1 MTTENSQLKDKLAAY
16 FDEHFDEILADL
28 SEIMSIDSSFGTP
41 SEGKPF
47 GDGSAAALA
56 WGAKKGSELGLNVR
70 NFDNYAVSMTCGEG
84 DPALAILSHLD
95 VVPATPEGWQHPPFA
110 CTVDDGYIYGR
121 GAIDDKGPSVAVLWA
136 VKALKEL
143 NVPLTKAFRVIFGG
157 NEERGCKDIAY
168 YQTKEPFP
176 PMVFT
181 PDGSFPVLNCEKGM
195 IHLTFSAPFNDF
207 TDANYILTENNVKQW
222 EYTIP
227 SVKSISAGSVINAIP
242 DKCVVTYKSIDERD
256 EETKATVLDD
266 SFMAYLFG
274 DDRMRKII
282 QEQWDKC
289 AYHEVETYT
298 GKPSHG
304 SRPEN
309 GDNAIT
315 KFLAAYKGGS
325 ELLKALARLF
335 PHGEYDGKSCGLG
348 FSDEIS
354 GQMTCALTLLN
365 TDGGRLCGGIDIR
378 FPIDRTVSEISGII
392 TKALENAGFTVD
404 EIESM
409 EPHYV
414 PAESEFVQTLLQ
426 VYEDVKGE
434 RGEPVAEGGITYV
447 HNTPG
452 AVAFG
457 AEFPWEDNRM
467 HGIDERVSVETFK
480 LNLNMYANAIAR
492 LCR

>member
-1 MTTENSQLKDKLAAY
+1 MTTEDRLLKEKLAAY

-28 SEIMSIDSSFGTP
+28 SEIMSIDSSFSTP

-47 GDGSAAALA
+47 GEGSAAALA
-56 WGAKKGSELGLNVR
+56 WGAKKGGELGLNVR
-70 NFDNYAVSMTCGEG
+70 NFDNYAVSMTCGVGEPVLG
-84 DPALAILSHLD
+84 ILSHLD
-95 VVPATPEGWQHPPFA
+95 VVPASPEGWQHTPFA
-110 CTVDDGYIYGR
+110 CTVDGGYIYGR

-157 NEERGCKDIAY
+157 NEEQGCNDIAY

-195 IHLTFSAPFNDF
+195 IHLTFSAPFED
-207 TDANYILTENNVKQW
+207 TAIT
-222 EYTIP
+222 
-227 SVKSISAGSVINAIP
+227 SIKAGTVINAIP
-242 DKCVVTYKSIDERD
+242 DRCSVTGSSENFEY
-256 EETKATVLDD
+256 A
-266 SFMAYLFG
+266 
-274 DDRMRKII
+274 
-282 QEQWDKC
+282 
-289 AYHEVETYT
+289 

-335 PHGEYDGKSCGLG
+335 PHGEFDGKSCGLG

-354 GQMTCALTLLN
+354 GQMTCALTMLN
-365 TDGGRLCGGIDIR
+365 TSDGRLCGGIDIR
-378 FPIDRTVSEISGII
+378 YPIDRTLAEISGII
-392 TKALENAGFTVD
+392 TKALENAGFAVD
-404 EIESM
+404 ECEGM

-414 PAESEFVQTLLQ
+414 SADSPLVQTLLQ

-434 RGEPVAEGGITYV
+434 RGEPVSEGGVTYV

-452 AVAFG
+452 GVAFG

-467 HGIDERVSVETFK
+467 HGIDERVSIETYK